1 MINAREHIAVIQS
14 YFGLIREETI
24 PRLPSRLSICQVI
37 RLVTKNRA
45 QPKVALEQDRHA
57 FSAGGMPNYTHS
69 RETPPGYL

>member
-1 MINAREHIAVIQS
+1 VIQS

-24 PRLPSRLSICQVI
+24 LRLPSRLSVSVKLSA
-37 RLVTKNRA
+37 LVTKNRA
-45 QPKVALEQDRHA
+45 QLKVALEQDRHA